1 MDPLITSGITSEN
14 VARFVS
20 AMIRETEGIETESVE
35 QIADLL
41 ARDIN
46 KVDENRYESPLS
58 FLLPLA
64 ISPTTGSRSSIAHY
78 INSVVGA
85 GHPLTIS
92 LHSLATKVL
101 LEECEGKPKAVG
113 VEYMVGEGLYSASG
127 DKNRASQERGN
138 CIWRHIQHSPN
149 SPAQRHWSSQG
160 ARKARDTS
168 SRRPSSS
175 SKFLTYRLHDT
186 ALETWANHYCQGNFM
201 QDNYETPIHI
211 RAEEPWQQPTNTSC
225 TRTFNA
231 SDPCFVAWQTNG
243 TGPYSLSSGTIFLTW
258 RSSVSWDKDADLFFL
273 SAAGWGD
280 SGFYPGFSQRQPMP
294 NMWGTSLVKMQ
305 TGNPSG
311 TVMIRSTDPRQA
323 PDINFNFF
331 AEGADRD
338 LQALAEGVELLMR
351 VYDDVGLPY
360 EVVAPNP
367 KVELKQALVD
377 EAFSHHASSS
387 CRMGLKGDGKS
398 CVDSKF
404 RVHGVDGL
412 RVVDASVFPR
422 VPGAMPN
429 GPTFTISRKAFET
442 ILEDA

>member
-1 MDPLITSGITSEN
+1 
-14 VARFVS
+14 
-20 AMIRETEGIETESVE
+20 
-35 QIADLL
+35 
-41 ARDIN
+41 
-46 KVDENRYESPLS
+46 
-58 FLLPLA
+58 
-64 ISPTTGSRSSIAHY
+64 
-78 INSVVGA
+78 
-85 GHPLTIS
+85 
-92 LHSLATKVL
+92 
-101 LEECEGKPKAVG
+101 
-113 VEYMVGEGLYSASG
+113 
-127 DKNRASQERGN
+127 
-138 CIWRHIQHSPN
+138 
-149 SPAQRHWSSQG
+149 
-160 ARKARDTS
+160 
-168 SRRPSSS
+168 
-175 SKFLTYRLHDT
+175 
-186 ALETWANHYCQGNFM
+186 M

-211 RAEEPWQQPTNTSC
+211 RAQEPWQQPTNTSC

-243 TGPYSLSSGTIFLTW
+243 SGPYSLSSGTIFLTW

-331 AEGADRD
+331 AEDADRD

-367 KVELKQALVD
+367 KVEIKQALVD

-387 CRMGLKGDGKS
+387 CRMGPAGDGKS